1 MLGRPFRFLQASDF
15 RLDQPPHG
23 LADVPDH
30 LLELLA
36 DVPYRAATRV
46 FDLALSEE
54 VDFVL
59 LAGGLV
65 DPHRAGPRGLK
76 FLGEQFARLAE
87 REIAVYW
94 ATSRSDAREQWP
106 SNLRWPPNL
115 HLFPGGR
122 VERLVHPRRG
132 EPVCQIAGYSIDAV
146 SAITPEALHSALREG
161 PVPGSRSDLFSIVVA
176 SHTLDPSM
184 LAELPVRYWA
194 FGGESNGSTLL
205 DLADPQ
211 RTARLSGSP
220 QGRSPDATGPHGC
233 TIVRVDES
241 GRFRVDPMPTD
252 VVCWLNERLDVT
264 STMTRSELDHLLHER
279 FKDVI
284 AATPDR
290 ALLIRWT
297 LVGEGP
303 LLATARRMGLAAE
316 LCSHLRVDHGFRK
329 PAAWTI
335 SVEVESPA
343 LPDAWY
349 EQETLLGDFLRSIRG
364 HENSDAPLDI
374 RAYLSEQQLNGPLAG
389 YSAVV
394 EPAVRRSVLRHAGW
408 LGSDLLRSDDAIAK
422 EPGR

>member
-15 RLDQPPHG
+15 HLDQPPHG
-23 LADVPDH
+23 LAEAPDH

-36 DVPYRAATRV
+36 DAPYRAATRV

-94 ATSRSDAREQWP
+94 ATSKSDAREQWP

-122 VERLVHPRRG
+122 VERMVHARRS
-132 EPVCQIAGYSIDAV
+132 EPVCQIAGYSIDAA
-146 SAITPEALHSALREG
+146 SMIDPEALPSALHDELAAGR
-161 PVPGSRSDLFSIVVA
+161 RSDLFAIVVA
-176 SHTLDPSM
+176 PHKLDPSM
-184 LAELPVRYWA
+184 LAEMPVRYWA
-194 FGGESNGSTLL
+194 FGGDSTGSTLL

-233 TIVRVDES
+233 TIVLVDEP
-241 GRFRVDPMPTD
+241 GRFRIDTMPTD
-252 VVCWLNERLDVT
+252 VVRWLHERVEVT
-264 STMTRSELDHLLHER
+264 ATMTRSELDHLLHER
-279 FKDVI
+279 VKAFI
-284 AATPDR
+284 ATTPDR
-290 ALLIRWT
+290 ALLIRST

-303 LLATARRMGLAAE
+303 LLTTARRTGLAAE
-316 LCSHLRVDHGFRK
+316 LASSLRVEYGFRS
-329 PAAWTI
+329 PAVWTT
-335 SVEVESPA
+335 SVEVEPPA
-343 LPDAWY
+343 LSETWF
-349 EQETLLGDFLRSIRG
+349 EQETLLGDFVRAIRG
-364 HENSDAPLDI
+364 HERSDAPLDI
-374 RAYLSEQQLNGPLAG
+374 RAYLSEQQLSGPLVG
-389 YSAVV
+389 YGAVV
-394 EPAVRRSVLRHAGW
+394 EPAARRSILRRAGW
-408 LGSDLLRSDDAIAK
+408 LGSDLLRSDYVGAK
-422 EPGR
+422 EPAR

>member
-15 RLDQPPHG
+15 HLDQPPHG
-23 LADVPDH
+23 LAEVPDH

-36 DVPYRAATRV
+36 DAPYRAATRV

-59 LAGGLV
+59 LDGGLV

-94 ATSRSDAREQWP
+94 ATSKSDAREQWP

-122 VERLVHPRRG
+122 VERLVHARRG
-132 EPVCQIAGYSIDAV
+132 EPVCQIAGYSMDAASMIDH
-146 SAITPEALHSALREG
+146 EALPSALRDELAA
-161 PVPGSRSDLFSIVVA
+161 GSRSDLVAIVVA
-176 SHTLDPSM
+176 PHKLDPSM
-184 LAELPVRYWA
+184 LAEMPVRYWA
-194 FGGESNGSTLL
+194 FGGDSTGSTLL

-252 VVCWLNERLDVT
+252 VVRWLNERLEVT

-316 LCSHLRVDHGFRK
+316 LASSLRVDYGFRS

-335 SVEVESPA
+335 SVDIEPPA
-343 LPDAWY
+343 LPAHWY
-349 EQETLLGDFLRSIRG
+349 EQETLLGDFVRAIRG
-364 HENSDAPLDI
+364 HERSDAPLDI
-374 RAYLSEQQLNGPLAG
+374 RAYLSEQQFNSPLAG
-389 YSAVV
+389 YGAVV
-394 EPAVRRSVLRHAGW
+394 EPAVRRSILQQAAW
-408 LGSDLLRSDDAIAK
+408 LGSDLLRSDDADAK
-422 EPGR
+422 EPAR